1 MTEVRWRVRA
11 GTVDAKDFA
20 YGLVCHSYPKSLASY
35 MKRINDLPGNARISR
50 KEYFNFAR
58 MLLAIDDV
66 EVQCF
71 PSYRVPQLPRTPFSA
86 SWHQRLQTP
95 PLHRTRSR
103 RFPPPRERSIRSICC
118 TLSRPWRG

>member
-1 MTEVRWRVRA
+1 MRA

-71 PSYRVPQLPRTPFSA
+71 PSIMDLRANACHFIQGT
-86 SWHQRLQTP
+86 
-95 PLHRTRSR
+95 
-103 RFPPPRERSIRSICC
+103 C
-118 TLSRPWRG
+118 LSPS